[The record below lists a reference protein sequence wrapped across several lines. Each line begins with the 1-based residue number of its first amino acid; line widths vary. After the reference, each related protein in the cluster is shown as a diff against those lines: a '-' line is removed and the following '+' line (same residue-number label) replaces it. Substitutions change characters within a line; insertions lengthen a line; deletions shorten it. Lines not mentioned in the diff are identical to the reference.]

1 MRICKLI
8 FFNPS
13 FNTLTD
19 FNLQSKDA
27 MEHILNKK
35 KQVNSL
41 NIIIDMFS
49 YKHTLKKD
57 IKIVKTS
64 YKRTTIQKDKTSL
77 LENLTETSVRENT
90 LSL

>member
-19 FNLQSKDA
+19 FNLQSKDV

-35 KQVNSL
+35 
-41 NIIIDMFS
+41 
-49 YKHTLKKD
+49 
-57 IKIVKTS
+57 TS
-64 YKRTTIQKDKTSL
+64 EFFKYNNRYVFI
-77 LENLTETSVRENT
+77 
-90 LSL
+90 

>member
-1 MRICKLI
+1 M
-8 FFNPS
+8 
-13 FNTLTD
+13 
-19 FNLQSKDA
+19 
-27 MEHILNKK
+27 
-35 KQVNSL
+35 NSL